1 MTEGINYGAEL
12 NWELGVDFPL
22 WANTEV
28 YVKTV
33 SKGYLLEGETPKDAY
48 WRVATTVAKRLRKP
62 DLASKFFDYM
72 WRGWLNL
79 ATPVFSNTG
88 TERGLPISC
97 FGIDVG
103 DSIHEIGAKNLEM
116 MLLAK
121 HGGGVGARFLL
132 DAAETKIG
140 RDTTNEI
147 QLDDIT
153 VSRSH
158 AMISKK
164 DGYHIRDL
172 GSLNGTYLNAIA
184 VRDTQV
190 NAGDEIQI
198 GKYHLTLFIGDK

>member
-1 MTEGINYGAEL
+1 MADKATPPKDLNSTLNLRQLRSIPQAGASEDLLKSLTIEQKNVVSNLPKGEGILLVLKGA
-12 NWELGVDFPL
+12 
-22 WANTEV
+22 
-28 YVKTV
+28 
-33 SKGYLLEGETPKDAY
+33 
-48 WRVATTVAKRLRKP
+48 
-62 DLASKFFDYM
+62 
-72 WRGWLNL
+72 
-79 ATPVFSNTG
+79 
-88 TERGLPISC
+88 
-97 FGIDVG
+97 
-103 DSIHEIGAKNLEM
+103 
-116 MLLAK
+116 
-121 HGGGVGARFLL
+121 GVGARFLL

>member
-1 MTEGINYGAEL
+1 MADRATPPKDLTSTLNLRQLRSIPQVGLSEDLIKSLTIEQKNVVSNLPKGEGILLVLKGA
-12 NWELGVDFPL
+12 
-22 WANTEV
+22 
-28 YVKTV
+28 
-33 SKGYLLEGETPKDAY
+33 
-48 WRVATTVAKRLRKP
+48 
-62 DLASKFFDYM
+62 
-72 WRGWLNL
+72 
-79 ATPVFSNTG
+79 
-88 TERGLPISC
+88 
-97 FGIDVG
+97 
-103 DSIHEIGAKNLEM
+103 
-116 MLLAK
+116 
-121 HGGGVGARFLL
+121 GVGARFLL

-158 AMISKK
+158 AMIIKK
-164 DGYHIRDL
+164 DGYHIKDL

>member
-1 MTEGINYGAEL
+1 MADKATPPKDLTSTLNLRQLRSIPQAGLSEDLLKSLTIEQKNVVSNLPKGEGILLVLKGA
-12 NWELGVDFPL
+12 
-22 WANTEV
+22 
-28 YVKTV
+28 
-33 SKGYLLEGETPKDAY
+33 
-48 WRVATTVAKRLRKP
+48 
-62 DLASKFFDYM
+62 
-72 WRGWLNL
+72 
-79 ATPVFSNTG
+79 
-88 TERGLPISC
+88 
-97 FGIDVG
+97 GI
-103 DSIHEIGAKNLEM
+103 
-116 MLLAK
+116 
-121 HGGGVGARFLL
+121 GARFLL

-164 DGYHIRDL
+164 DGYHIKDL

>member
-1 MTEGINYGAEL
+1 MADKATPPTDLTSTLNLRQLRSIPQAGLSEDLLKSLTIEQKNVVSNLPKGEGILLVLKGA
-12 NWELGVDFPL
+12 
-22 WANTEV
+22 
-28 YVKTV
+28 
-33 SKGYLLEGETPKDAY
+33 
-48 WRVATTVAKRLRKP
+48 
-62 DLASKFFDYM
+62 
-72 WRGWLNL
+72 
-79 ATPVFSNTG
+79 
-88 TERGLPISC
+88 
-97 FGIDVG
+97 
-103 DSIHEIGAKNLEM
+103 
-116 MLLAK
+116 
-121 HGGGVGARFLL
+121 GVGARFLL

-164 DGYHIRDL
+164 DGYNIKDL

-184 VRDTQV
+184 VRDTKI

>member
-1 MTEGINYGAEL
+1 MADRATPPKDLTSTLNLRQLRSIPQAGLSEDLLKSLTIEQKNVVSNLPKGEGILLVLKGA
-12 NWELGVDFPL
+12 
-22 WANTEV
+22 
-28 YVKTV
+28 
-33 SKGYLLEGETPKDAY
+33 
-48 WRVATTVAKRLRKP
+48 
-62 DLASKFFDYM
+62 
-72 WRGWLNL
+72 
-79 ATPVFSNTG
+79 
-88 TERGLPISC
+88 
-97 FGIDVG
+97 
-103 DSIHEIGAKNLEM
+103 
-116 MLLAK
+116 
-121 HGGGVGARFLL
+121 GVGARFLL

-147 QLDDIT
+147 QLDDVT

-164 DGYHIRDL
+164 DGYHIKDL